1 MVDTTTRATARRD
14 RGIAGA
20 DRRQKAHVDKK
31 LQDRDAQ
38 QTRDEVLDL
47 LIAIWGL
54 AITVAGL
61 VLGLAP
67 TIWA

>member
-1 MVDTTTRATARRD
+1 
-14 RGIAGA
+14 
-20 DRRQKAHVDKK
+20 VDKK

-61 VLGLAP
+61 LLGLAP
-67 TIWA
+67 MIWA

>member
-1 MVDTTTRATARRD
+1 M
-14 RGIAGA
+14 
-20 DRRQKAHVDKK
+20 DKK

-54 AITVAGL
+54 VVTVAGL